1 MADEKKIK
9 VVGMHCPSCVAAV
22 ELSLTD
28 IDGVDEAKADLESG
42 SVAITLDAEKVSDDD
57 IVEAVEEAGFKVE

>member
-1 MADEKKIK
+1 MVEKTIK

-28 IDGVDEAKADLESG
+28 IDGVDEAKANIETG
-42 SVAITLDAEKVSDDD
+42 TVEIKLDDSVSDDD
-57 IVEAVEEAGFKVE
+57 ITEAVEDVGFKVE